1 MVDLYHIISIAVSVD
16 GCFFSNF
23 GMRMTCEWDLAKG
36 QVLEHRTS
44 RVFISRSSCSY
55 DRDLGGVMASWITLK
70 VSTINGDIMM
80 AIMLGIHSDLTDSFG
95 AHNANHIFF
104 RIEYRI

>member
-36 QVLEHRTS
+36 Q
-44 RVFISRSSCSY
+44 
-55 DRDLGGVMASWITLK
+55 VMASWITLK

-104 RIEYRI
+104 QD

>member
-1 MVDLYHIISIAVSVD
+1 MVDLYHIISIAVWVV
-16 GCFFSNF
+16 GCFFWLF
-23 GMRMTCEWDLAKG
+23 GLGLCCEWDLAKG

-55 DRDLGGVMASWITLK
+55 DRDLGGVMASWITVK

-104 RIEYRI
+104 QD